1 MKTLNKTATNI
12 FLALLRKMD
21 GKQYLKIENELF
33 MPLSIEKIQ
42 GDVET
47 GLGKGT
53 LNSLSQN
60 YIQNGDLMCDPE
72 MTFIIIIENRKY
84 DINGSELPI
93 IIPATYRQ
101 DNLGIYQKSITLYNE
116 TAKRY
121 HPKLQEEHTEFAN
134 IWLSNI
140 KDQGFI

>member
-1 MKTLNKTATNI
+1 MKTLNETATNI

-33 MPLSIEKIQ
+33 MPLSIKKIQ
-42 GDVET
+42 DDVNTDLREAI
-47 GLGKGT
+47 LY
-53 LNSLSQN
+53 SLSHN
-60 YIQNGDLMCDPE
+60 YEQNGFLIHDPE
-72 MTFIIIIENRKY
+72 MTFIVIENRKS
-84 DINGSELPI
+84 DINGFELPR

-101 DNLGIYQKSITLYNE
+101 DNLGIYQKSITLYSE